1 MKLTQEQ
8 KDSIKSELFTKIK
21 NAEVRSKILTTAYG
35 YAEENGKDGDIESM
49 VLYLMDNQDK
59 VNELFNE
66 YGMSMP
72 YASEV
77 EQSSKKDKK

>member
-1 MKLTQEQ
+1 MKLTPEQ
-8 KDSIKSELFTKIK
+8 KSSIRNELFAKVK

-72 YASEV
+72 YTSEV
-77 EQSSKKDKK
+77 EQVTKKDKK

>member
-8 KDSIKSELFTKIK
+8 KDSIRSELFAKVK
-21 NAEVRSKILTTAYG
+21 NADVRSKILTTAYG

-72 YASEV
+72 YTSEV
-77 EQSSKKDKK
+77 EQVTKKDKK

>member
-8 KDSIKSELFTKIK
+8 KSSIRSELFAKVK
-21 NAEVRSKILTTAYG
+21 NPDMRSKILTTAYG
-35 YAEENGKDGDIESM
+35 YAEENGEDGDVESM
-49 VLYLMDNQDK
+49 VLYLMDNRDE

-77 EQSSKKDKK
+77 EQASKKDRK